1 MGPCCYDKADYRQ
14 GHDAWWD
21 HKLCTISAA
30 AGWGK
35 CNRTSIGKFCQDL
48 SSATTEPVCPCL
60 LWIFQFL
67 SMKLS
72 AISPEL
78 NRDLDLRDVRL
89 QFEKSNCG
97 AKNAFQFTVPIAHID
112 LPFINACHCR
122 SFAHKM
128 LMLHF
133 RDTVHNLAACILTC
147 SGHLNK
153 VSRIHNHTEW
163 SQIHQMFMWQDRFS
177 SYFSYLHFHRFVLDA
192 PEQQQQV
199 SKCLAT
205 TNGN

>member
-1 MGPCCYDKADYRQ
+1 MQFRREKINERM
-14 GHDAWWD
+14 
-21 HKLCTISAA
+21 KLL
-30 AGWGK
+30 
-35 CNRTSIGKFCQDL
+35 QDL
-48 SSATTEPVCPCL
+48 VPGCNKITGKAMMLDEIINYVQSLQRQVE
-60 LWIFQFL
+60 FL

-147 SGHLNK
+147 SGHLSK
-153 VSRIHNHTEW
+153 VSRVQNHT
-163 SQIHQMFMWQDRFS
+163 
-177 SYFSYLHFHRFVLDA
+177 
-192 PEQQQQV
+192 
-199 SKCLAT
+199 
-205 TNGN
+205 G

>member
-1 MGPCCYDKADYRQ
+1 MQITGKAMMLDEIINYVQSLQRQ
-14 GHDAWWD
+14 VEVSVIELLSESLV
-21 HKLCTISAA
+21 KS
-30 AGWGK
+30 
-35 CNRTSIGKFCQDL
+35 QDF

-147 SGHLNK
+147 SGHLSK
-153 VSRIHNHTEW
+153 VSRVQNHT
-163 SQIHQMFMWQDRFS
+163 
-177 SYFSYLHFHRFVLDA
+177 
-192 PEQQQQV
+192 
-199 SKCLAT
+199 
-205 TNGN
+205 G

>member
-1 MGPCCYDKADYRQ
+1 MTMQITGKAMMLDEIINYVQSLQRQ
-14 GHDAWWD
+14 VEVSVIELLSESLVKSQDFFGNNWTCVSMFALDFSVPFNEALSYQSWAEPWSR
-21 HKLCTISAA
+21 SARC
-30 AGWGK
+30 K
-35 CNRTSIGKFCQDL
+35 I
-48 SSATTEPVCPCL
+48 
-60 LWIFQFL
+60 
-67 SMKLS
+67 
-72 AISPEL
+72 AICKVQL
-78 NRDLDLRDVRL
+78 
-89 QFEKSNCG
+89 G
-97 AKNAFQFTVPIAHID
+97 AKNVLRFTVPIAHID
-112 LPFINACHCR
+112 WPFINACHCR

-128 LMLHF
+128 LMRHF
-133 RDTVHNLAACILTC
+133 RDTVHKLAACILTC